1 MINKMRSNSG
11 SPMRNSLL
19 SKMLPFLCAS
29 IIVLSAGWL
38 FYPIFSPGY
47 LIYRDQPVTLAMAY
61 SAVENLFP
69 AGDFFGGWEPANSA
83 GYPNLLYYSK
93 AGFWLIGLI
102 HLLPTVSIITAH
114 KIVLFISLVAAPMAL
129 FLCLRRICGELF
141 ALFLSLVFLL
151 QDNHIYYA
159 LNGQWNYSLGV
170 AAAIGLIWSCL
181 RYLDKPCWRTTGITA
196 VWLALVCYAHLYA
209 AIGAAVW
216 MTVVFALVLIKH
228 KRRVYRM
235 SQMAAG
241 LAAAALILAPYMWA
255 VLKTTGWLSSGGVGE
270 MAAAENFG
278 GLVSVFFFIGDFFRT
293 GPVVAGFG
301 GNLAF
306 IAAAA
311 LFIFSIAVVFMKR
324 SGPVRY
330 RVIALLAGTAISLTL
345 SSGFWLNW
353 DWTAGCPFLAYTK
366 IHGYRLM
373 LFAKAGMLLAA
384 GYAAGSLFGLV
395 QKKGARARLFI
406 RQIVPGAFALA
417 LIANVPAFFKDDNSR
432 RSRSLMTTSRELGFA
447 DDVES
452 VWNWFSENAADENV
466 RVYFHDTLGNF
477 KLKTIKQLEGGG
489 RPVKV
494 EEWNADDK
502 GHFSH
507 LMAPAAFRTGLAQAG
522 SWTGGNLWPV
532 ERYLLGE
539 SERFFG
545 EKLEQVDLFDL
556 VLKQK
561 LLQQFN
567 IKYVV
572 SCGLFLKGK
581 LEGSGLFNKEFE
593 RGSFAIF
600 SLSDEF
606 FTPGWARLWPGELG
620 SISKAEVFRNR
631 IELDLETS
639 AGGTKLLIKMAHHP
653 FWKAY
658 VDGGPATISMTET
671 GLMELTDLPAGKHSV
686 VLKFKPVNIFCI
698 VLAAI
703 GLIGAVVMGWLGTE
717 G

>member
-1 MINKMRSNSG
+1 MRSNSD
-11 SPMRNSLL
+11 PYMRKSFLNRC
-19 SKMLPFLCAS
+19 LPFFCSL
-29 IIVLSAGWL
+29 IIVLSAISL
-38 FYPIFSPGY
+38 FHPIFSPGY
-47 LIYRDQPVTLAMAY
+47 LIYRDQPVTLAMAH
-61 SAVENLFP
+61 SAVKNLFP
-69 AGDFFGGWEPANSA
+69 AGEFFGGWEPANSA

-102 HLLPTVSIITAH
+102 HLLPTVSVITAH
-114 KIVLFISLVAAPMAL
+114 KIALFISLIAAPVAL
-129 FLCLRRICGELF
+129 FFCLRRICGEMF

-181 RYLDKPCWRTTGITA
+181 KYLEKPCWRTMGMAA

-209 AIGAAVW
+209 AIGGAVW

-235 SQMAAG
+235 LQMAAG
-241 LAAAALILAPYMWA
+241 VTAAALILAPYMWA
-255 VLKTTGWLSSGGVGE
+255 ILKTTGWLSSGEAGE
-270 MAAAENFG
+270 MSAAETFG
-278 GLVSVFFFIGDFFRT
+278 SLISVFFFIGDFFRK
-293 GPVVAGFG
+293 GPVLPGFG

-306 IAAAA
+306 MAAAA
-311 LFIFSIAVVFMKR
+311 LFIFSIALVFMKR
-324 SGPVRY
+324 SRPVKFRI
-330 RVIALLAGTAISLTL
+330 IALLGGTAICLAL

-353 DWTAGCPFLAYTK
+353 DWVAGCPFLAYTK
-366 IHGYRLM
+366 IHGYRFM
-373 LFAKAGMLLAA
+373 LFAKAGMLLAGGYSA
-384 GYAAGSLFGLV
+384 GWLCDLVKKKEARSL
-395 QKKGARARLFI
+395 LFI
-406 RQIVPGAFALA
+406 RHIIPGALALF
-417 LIANVPAFFKDDNSR
+417 LIANVPSFFQDDSSR
-432 RSRSLMTTSRELGFA
+432 RSKSLMATSQELEFI

-452 VWNWFSENAADENV
+452 VWSWFKENASDEDA

-477 KLKTIKQLEGGG
+477 KLKKIKRLSGGSRTI
-489 RPVKV
+489 KV

-502 GHFSH
+502 AHFSH
-507 LMAPAAFRTGLAQAG
+507 LMAPAAFSTGLAQAG

-545 EKLEQVDLFDL
+545 KKLEDIDLFDL
-556 VLKQK
+556 VIKQK
-561 LLQQFN
+561 LLQQYN

-593 RGSFAIF
+593 SGSFAIF

-606 FTPGWARLWPGELG
+606 FTPEWARLWPRELG
-620 SISKAEVFRNR
+620 TISKAEVFRDR
-631 IELDLETS
+631 IEVDLETS

-658 VDGGPATISMTET
+658 IDCGPAAISMTET
-671 GLMELTDLPAGKHSV
+671 GLMELADLPGGKHLV
-686 VLKFKPVNIFCI
+686 VLKFRPVNTLCI

-703 GLIGAVVMGWLGTE
+703 GLIGAVTMAWRS
-717 G
+717 